1 MRYGELMIVDAHAHI
16 YSPDEQTYPTVEQ
29 PYRPPAGTGTPERL
43 REEMRTAGVDAA
55 MFIQTSTF
63 YGWDNSFIR
72 DASTAAREWATGVC
86 TLNPDDPHSP
96 DVLYALVQRSNV
108 RALRAYVRRSGGSPS
123 GGGPSGGGP
132 SGSGLPEGGFDHA
145 GNRRLFAE
153 ARRLGIVVNA
163 LLSVRDADGLLRLLR
178 DFPDLPVVI
187 DHCLALQAGP
197 TYEPTVA
204 KMLEIAGFPNA
215 YAKLSFLPTGSAQE
229 YPFRDMHDACRRFVD
244 AFGPD
249 RCLWGS
255 DYPTELW
262 CPRTTY
268 RGHLDLFRQALGLSA
283 AEQAA
288 ILGGTA
294 QRLYRLST

>member
-1 MRYGELMIVDAHAHI
+1 MRYGEPMIVDAHAHV

-29 PYRPPAGTGTPERL
+29 PYRPPAGTGTTERL
-43 REEMRTAGVDAA
+43 REEMRAAGVDAA

-72 DASTAAREWATGVC
+72 DAATAAREWASGVC
-86 TLNPDDPHSP
+86 TLDPDDPHSP
-96 DVLYALVQRSNV
+96 DVLYALVQRANV
-108 RALRAYVRRSGGSPS
+108 RALRTYVRRSGRSPS
-123 GGGPSGGGP
+123 GGGPSG
-132 SGSGLPEGGFDHA
+132 GGFDHA

-153 ARRLGIVVNA
+153 TRRLGIVVNA
-163 LLSVRDADGLLRLLR
+163 LLTVRDADGLVRLLHE
-178 DFPDLPVVI
+178 FPDQPVVI

-204 KMLEIAGFPNA
+204 KMLELAGFPNA
-215 YAKLSFLPTGSAQE
+215 HAKLSFLPTGSAQE

-244 AFGPD
+244 AFGPA

-268 RGHLDLFRQALGLSA
+268 RGHLDLFRQELGLTGT
-283 AEQAA
+283 EQAA

-294 QRLYRLST
+294 QRLYGLRD

>member
-1 MRYGELMIVDAHAHI
+1 
-16 YSPDEQTYPTVEQ
+16 
-29 PYRPPAGTGTPERL
+29 
-43 REEMRTAGVDAA
+43 
-55 MFIQTSTF
+55 
-63 YGWDNSFIR
+63 
-72 DASTAAREWATGVC
+72 
-86 TLNPDDPHSP
+86 
-96 DVLYALVQRSNV
+96 
-108 RALRAYVRRSGGSPS
+108 
-123 GGGPSGGGP
+123 
-132 SGSGLPEGGFDHA
+132 
-145 GNRRLFAE
+145 
-153 ARRLGIVVNA
+153 
-163 LLSVRDADGLLRLLR
+163 
-178 DFPDLPVVI
+178 
-187 DHCLALQAGP
+187 
-197 TYEPTVA
+197 
-204 KMLEIAGFPNA
+204 MLEIAGFPNA

-268 RGHLDLFRQALGLSA
+268 RGHLDLFRQELGLSA